1 MHQALIDNHWVLWYN
16 NSNTY
21 SVVDSAYKSLLDLYL
36 ETENEYEFKQAIGGQ
51 YNEYQINTLLKT
63 VHDYLK
69 DCNNLVLPLEKPSSS
84 FDTSK
89 STSIKFYRLQD
100 HLIEIHFDSEFVLK
114 TIHPAIAHLAV
125 ETSDTAT
132 TRFDIYVKDEL
143 LHLYKNKTL
152 LCAVR
157 TQDYHLTQGKFIM
170 HLLNSIHH
178 KEEHDWIGTFHGSTI
193 TDGQSSILIVGN
205 SGKGKST
212 LCALLATQGFD
223 LLADDV
229 SPMLLGDKHIYYNPS
244 AISIKQGAFDLLSS
258 VVPNFETLPHIL
270 FNKTKGPIKYIP
282 CSKPKKNH
290 YPCHTIVLVN
300 YQSNTDTRLESASIK
315 TVLEMLIPD
324 SWLFPNATHAKQF
337 LDWLQSVN
345 MYTLTYSDT
354 DSVTK
359 TMTQLFKEGYKQS

>member
-1 MHQALIDNHWVLWYN
+1 LQ
-16 NSNTY
+16 
-21 SVVDSAYKSLLDLYL
+21 
-36 ETENEYEFKQAIGGQ
+36 
-51 YNEYQINTLLKT
+51 
-63 VHDYLK
+63 
-69 DCNNLVLPLEKPSSS
+69 DCNKPVPPLERPSRSLDIS
-84 FDTSK
+84 RG
-89 STSIKFYRLQD
+89 SITKYYRLQN
-100 HLIEIHFDSEFVLK
+100 HLIEIHFDSKFLLK
-114 TIHPAIAHLAV
+114 AIHPAIAHLAI

-345 MYTLTYSDT
+345 MYSLTYSDT

-359 TMTQLFKEGYKQS
+359 TMTRLFKEGHKQS